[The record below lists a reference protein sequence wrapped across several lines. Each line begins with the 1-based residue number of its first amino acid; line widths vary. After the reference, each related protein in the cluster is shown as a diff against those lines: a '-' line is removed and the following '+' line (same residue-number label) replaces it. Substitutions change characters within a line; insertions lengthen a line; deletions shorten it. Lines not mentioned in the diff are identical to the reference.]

1 MLLRLTAA
9 LSLVGALLVQASPA
23 KACEELQLTRPAPPT
38 ALPAGGLAEEP
49 VLWCERADDPRCA
62 PGSEA
67 TANLAASLR
76 GAHTHTDAEAAPPL
90 HTPVSF
96 GRGHGLGPS
105 VQGPE
110 RIDRPPRP

>member
-1 MLLRLTAA
+1 MLLRLIAA

-23 KACEELQLTRPAPPT
+23 QACDELQLTRPAPPT
-38 ALPAGGLAEEP
+38 AIPAGGLAEEP
-49 VLWCERADDPRCA
+49 VLWCVRADDPRCA

-76 GAHTHTDAEAAPPL
+76 GAHAQTACVVAPPP
-90 HTPVSF
+90 HTSVSF
-96 GRGHGLGPS
+96 GPGHGLGPS
-105 VQGPE
+105 GLGPE